1 MVTAKGEESDIVLGL
16 ELGADDYVT
25 KPFSV
30 RELVARIHS
39 VMRRAASPAPKSAG
53 RIEMGPL
60 VIDDSRHEVEVNG
73 TLANLTLAEY
83 RLLRAL
89 ASSPGRVFTREQLI
103 SQITAGGY
111 QIAERN
117 VDVHVAAIRRKIP
130 EIADMIATVR
140 GIGYKFRD

>member
-1 MVTAKGEESDIVLGL
+1 
-16 ELGADDYVT
+16 
-25 KPFSV
+25 
-30 RELVARIHS
+30 
-39 VMRRAASPAPKSAG
+39 
-53 RIEMGPL
+53 L
-60 VIDDSRHEVEVNG
+60 VIDDTRHEVEVNG
-73 TLANLTLAEY
+73 ELASLTLAEY

-89 ASSPGRVFTREQLI
+89 AASPGRVFTREQLI

-130 EIADMIATVR
+130 EIAEMIATVR